1 MLHQDEVGSARKRL
15 DDDRNDEEKIHT
27 DQRREGRC
35 DKKEGIGK
43 GETKTGYR

>member
-1 MLHQDEVGSARKRL
+1 MGSARKRL
-15 DDDRNDEEKIHT
+15 DGDCSDEEKIHT
-27 DQRREGRC
+27 DQRREGRY